1 MVKVMKKKRVRVRR
15 VGTLISSTI
24 TKKQKQN
31 KTKNKTKTSLPM
43 TGQKDIIGKY
53 IRILT
58 GEKRY

>member
-31 KTKNKTKTSLPM
+31 KTKNKTKT
-43 TGQKDIIGKY
+43 
-53 IRILT
+53 
-58 GEKRY
+58 EKKLKNVLYVESNLK